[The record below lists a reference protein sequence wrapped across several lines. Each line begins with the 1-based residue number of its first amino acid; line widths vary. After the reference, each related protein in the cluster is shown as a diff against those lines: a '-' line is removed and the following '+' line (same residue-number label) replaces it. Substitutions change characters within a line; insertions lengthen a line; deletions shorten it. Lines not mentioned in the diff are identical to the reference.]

1 MEKKKI
7 LTLDNIDVYYGEVQA
22 LFGVSIDVFDGE
34 IVSIIGSNGAGKT
47 TTMRSIM
54 GLRHPKKGTITFN
67 DTEIHKLPT
76 HKVVDKGIVYV
87 PEGRL
92 VFPDLSVEVNL
103 EMGAYSK
110 NYTKAELAAKMEE
123 QFELFPR
130 LKERRT
136 QLAGSLSGGEQQML
150 AIARGL
156 MSDPKLIMFDE
167 PSLGLAPVI
176 VDDVFNVI
184 VRINKEKNIPILL
197 VEQNAFM
204 ALSISD
210 RTYVLENG
218 VITASGKSSELIE
231 SDDIRKAYLGG

>member
-1 MEKKKI
+1 MENKKV
-7 LTLDNIDVYYGEVQA
+7 LSLNNIDVYYGEVQA

-54 GLRHPKKGTITFN
+54 GLRHPKKGTITFE
-67 DTEIHKLPT
+67 DKEIQKLHT
-76 HKVVDKGIVYV
+76 HKVVDQGIVYV

-110 NYTKAELAAKMEE
+110 NYSKDEMQKMMNE
-123 QFELFPR
+123 QYELFPR
-130 LKERRT
+130 LKERRN

-150 AIARGL
+150 AISRGL
-156 MSDPKLIMFDE
+156 MSNPKLIMFDE

-176 VDDVFNVI
+176 VDDMFNVI
-184 VRINKEKNIPILL
+184 VKINKEKNIPILL
-197 VEQNAFM
+197 VEQNAYM

-218 VITASGKSSELIE
+218 VITISGKSSELLE
-231 SDDIRKAYLGG
+231 SDEIKKAYLGG

>member
-1 MEKKKI
+1 MEQKKI
-7 LTLDNIDVYYGEVQA
+7 LSLEGIDVYYGEVQA
-22 LFGVSIDVFDGE
+22 LFDVSIDVFDGE

-54 GLRHPKKGTITFN
+54 GLRSPKKGKITF
-67 DTEIHKLPT
+67 DGQEIHKLPT
-76 HKVVDKGIVYV
+76 HKIVDKGIVYV

-103 EMGAYSK
+103 EMGAYSR
-110 NYTKAELAAKMEE
+110 NYSKAEMQQMMEE
-123 QFELFPR
+123 QFDLFPR
-130 LKERRT
+130 LKERRN

-204 ALSISD
+204 ALSISN

-218 VITASGKSSELIE
+218 VITSSGKSSDLIE
-231 SDDIRKAYLGG
+231 SDEIRKAYLGG